1 MNMTP
6 EERERK
12 IRELIA
18 DHYAAGG
25 HISREEAE
33 RIIDEVAAAA
43 KAAARSAQRAE
54 IRGGK
59 AETGKTGDE

>member
-1 MNMTP
+1 MLILQKGEIDMTE

-18 DHYAAGG
+18 DHYGAGS

-33 RIIDEVAAAA
+33 RIIDEVAA
-43 KAAARSAQRAE
+43 KAAARRLKERELGAE
-54 IRGGK
+54 K
-59 AETGKTGDE
+59 Q

>member
-1 MNMTP
+1 MTE

-18 DHYAAGG
+18 DHYGAGS

-33 RIIDEVAAAA
+33 RIIDEVAA
-43 KAAARSAQRAE
+43 KAAARRLKERELGAE
-54 IRGGK
+54 K
-59 AETGKTGDE
+59 Q